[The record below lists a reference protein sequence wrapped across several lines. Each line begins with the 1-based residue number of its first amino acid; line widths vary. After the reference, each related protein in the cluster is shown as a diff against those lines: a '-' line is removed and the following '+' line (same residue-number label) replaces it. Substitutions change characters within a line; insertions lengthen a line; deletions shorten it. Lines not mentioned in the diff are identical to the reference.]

1 MAVKPIVKKPENRGR
16 RPTYPDHKVL
26 RQKIDEYFMECE
38 EKRVFAD
45 YPGLLIHLKLSDDD
59 VYDLCD
65 DTFTENAAE
74 YKAHFD
80 YAKMKRKSLL
90 VRKMVTDPKAANG
103 CKLAL
108 AMPENGG
115 FSEKAAEKQD
125 RKISIKQSEETA
137 ELFK

>member
-1 MAVKPIVKKPENRGR
+1 MAVVKKPETRGR
-16 RPTYPDHKVL
+16 KPTYPDPNVL

-38 EKRVFAD
+38 TSRVFAD
-45 YPGLLIHLKLSDDD
+45 YPGMLIYLKITDDD
-59 VYDLCD
+59 VADLCD
-65 DTFTENAAE
+65 ETINDRASENRTHFE
-74 YKAHFD
+74 YAR
-80 YAKMKRKSLL
+80 MKRKSLL

-115 FSEKAAEKQD
+115 FTEKGAEKQD
-125 RKISIKQSEETA
+125 RKITIKQSEETA